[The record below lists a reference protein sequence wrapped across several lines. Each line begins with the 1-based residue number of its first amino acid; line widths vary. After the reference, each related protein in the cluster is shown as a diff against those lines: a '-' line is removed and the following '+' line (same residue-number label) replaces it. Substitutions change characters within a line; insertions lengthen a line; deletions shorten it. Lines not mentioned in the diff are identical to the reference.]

1 MANGWDALFP
11 LLPETLGRALN
22 ALPPPIR
29 LQVQEIRL
37 RAGQAVALGIR
48 GAEQFITP
56 TGAVSVRTA
65 DGLFCP
71 VEWLRQIVERV
82 CDHSVYA
89 HQEELRCGFFAAPG
103 GCRIGI
109 AGTAVTENG
118 RIVSYRNLTSLCIRV
133 AREHRGCA
141 AALAERLCGDGTVYS
156 ALLCGEPSSGK
167 TSLLRDLL
175 RELTARRLSVTA
187 VDERGELTGSMAVGC
202 DILRGTP
209 KAVGVEQAVRCLA
222 PRVVVFDELGGI
234 EELHAVRQALHSG
247 VAVITSVHA
256 RTPTELLRRE
266 GVRDLLYSGAFAYV
280 GLLRG
285 CTAPGELAQLIRV
298 EEWLNEMDGCV
309 AGVYS
314 GYGVR
319 VIGPREI
326 TTPRALVKPVS
337 AIGETVGGARAVYGG
352 TVG

>member
-1 MANGWDALFP
+1 MANGWDALSP
-11 LLPETLGRALN
+11 LLPETLQRALN
-22 ALPPPIR
+22 ALPPPVR
-29 LQVQEIRL
+29 SQVQEIRL

-48 GAEQFITP
+48 GTEQFITP
-56 TGAVSVRTA
+56 TGAVSVRA
-65 DGLFCP
+65 AEGLVCP
-71 VEWLRQIVERV
+71 AEWLRQVVERV

-103 GCRIGI
+103 GCRIGV

-118 RIVSYRNLTSLCIRV
+118 RIVSYRNITSLCIRV
-133 AREHRGCA
+133 AREHHGCA
-141 AALAERLCGDGTVYS
+141 AALAARLCRDGTVYS

-187 VDERGELTGSMAVGC
+187 VDERGELTGSMAVEC
-202 DILRGTP
+202 DILRGAP
-209 KAVGVEQAVRCLA
+209 KAAGVEQAVRCLA
-222 PRVVVFDELGGI
+222 PRAVVFDELGG
-234 EELHAVRQALHSG
+234 EAELHAVRQALHSG

-280 GLLRG
+280 GVLRG
-285 CTAPGELAQLIRV
+285 CTAPGELVRLIRV
-298 EEWLNEMDGCV
+298 EEWLNEMDGRDT
-309 AGVYS
+309 GVRG
-314 GYGVR
+314 GYGMWFD
-319 VIGPREI
+319 GAGEI
-326 TTPRALVKPVS
+326 ATPSAFIKPVS
-337 AIGETVGGARAVYGG
+337 ATGTAVGGAGAVYGG

>member
-1 MANGWDALFP
+1 MENGWHTVCS
-11 LLPETLGRALN
+11 LLPEPLGRALN
-22 ALPPPIR
+22 ALPPGVR
-29 LQVQEIRL
+29 FQVQEIRL
-37 RAGQAVALGIR
+37 RAGQAVTVGIR
-48 GAEQFITP
+48 GTEQVITP
-56 TGAVSVRTA
+56 AGMVSTCA
-65 DGLFCP
+65 AEGLFCP
-71 VEWLRQIVERV
+71 EEWLRQVVDRV

-118 RIVSYRNLTSLCIRV
+118 RVISYRNLTSLCIRV

-141 AALAERLCGDGTVYS
+141 AALAEQLCRGGVVHS

-187 VDERGELTGSMAVGC
+187 VDERGELTGGVAVGC

-222 PRVVVFDELGGI
+222 PRAVVFDELGGA

-256 RTPTELLRRE
+256 GTAAEVLRRE
-266 GVRDLLYSGAFAYV
+266 GVRELLYSGAFAYV
-280 GLLRG
+280 GILRG
-285 CTAPGELAQLIRV
+285 CCAPGELSRLIRV
-298 EEWLNEMDGCV
+298 EEWLNEMDGRV
-309 AGVYS
+309 AGVHS
-314 GYGVR
+314 GHGVR
-319 VIGPREI
+319 VVGSSEI

-337 AIGETVGGARAVYGG
+337 TVGETVGGAGTVYGSTIG
-352 TVG
+352 